1 MLNKLLNIGAN
12 FDWITPT
19 WAILQ
24 DFANR
29 PASHFGIMTNAGFD
43 RGDIRRLLRK
53 HGVRSWGYVY
63 NVDGNLIMLSV
74 PKAQAA
80 WANYVLING
89 GVPVLYAPVVVT
101 GEVKKR
107 SMLGWLLG
115 W

>member
-1 MLNKLLNIGAN
+1 MLNAVTN

-19 WAILQ
+19 IAILQ

-29 PASHFGIMTNAGFD
+29 PVSRFGIMANAGFD

-53 HGVRSWGYVY
+53 HGVKSWGYVY
-63 NVDGNLIMLSV
+63 NVDGDLIMLSV

-80 WANYVLING
+80 WANYLLMRE
-89 GVPVLYAPVVVT
+89 GVPVLYAPVEVT
-101 GEVKKR
+101 REPQKR
-107 SMLGWLLG
+107 GVLGRLLG